1 MSDSASVEICVLGG
15 GPAGSCVAQRLAE
28 LGHEVWLIEQSPFPR
43 PHIGESLTPAILPLL
58 DQLEL
63 REVMEKAGF
72 RRPHQAIIHWG
83 GESRLKTYEGEPGLQ
98 VDRGRF
104 DQLLLESAR
113 DAGVEI
119 LQPVRV
125 TSAIRLDAGGWQL
138 SLSQEGRT
146 ERLQCEYLIDASGQS
161 SVVANKRK
169 RLGVATLALYGY
181 WKHSGMTGP
190 ESRVEAGDNLWFW
203 SASLPDN
210 LVNACVFVD
219 PKACAGIGR
228 AHLEGFYRQQL
239 QRSSLLAPCLSGTLV
254 YNPLVDN
261 PLIDS
266 PIVDSPM
273 GTLNHRPTGP
283 ITACSASAGYSE
295 SPVSED
301 LIRVGDACV
310 TLDPISSQ
318 GVQSAISM
326 ALQAAVV
333 VHTQLS
339 LPERRELAAEFYR
352 QRQQETI
359 TRHQRWASRFYTEQ
373 AAVTASEF
381 WQVRAAGHETDGA
394 SDLSAQPETAP
405 LPRSTQLMLHPAVS
419 VIALP
424 ILKGDLITPAKALSH
439 PDLERPIAFVE
450 HIELVPLIELLT
462 PGDTLEIIVEK
473 WSHRIPAQRSL
484 HLLNWLWQ
492 HRLIQRGSGY

>member
-1 MSDSASVEICVLGG
+1 MGNSARVEICVLGG
-15 GPAGSCVAQRLAE
+15 GPAGSCVAQRLTE

-43 PHIGESLTPAILPLL
+43 THIGESLTPAILPLL

-63 REVMEKAGF
+63 REIMEEAGF
-72 RRPHQAIIHWG
+72 LRPHQAIIHWG
-83 GESRLKTYEGEPGLQ
+83 GESRLKTYEDEPGLQ

-113 DAGVEI
+113 EAGVEI
-119 LQPVRV
+119 QQPVRA
-125 TSAIRLDAGGWQL
+125 TSAIRLDTGGWQL
-138 SLSQEGRT
+138 SLNREGRT

-161 SVVANKRK
+161 SVLENKRK

-181 WKHSGMTGP
+181 WKNSDMTGP

-203 SASLPDN
+203 SAPLPDN

-228 AHLEGFYRQQL
+228 EHLEGFYRQQV
-239 QRSSLLAPCLSGTLV
+239 QRSRLLAPCLSGTLV
-254 YNPLVDN
+254 DN
-261 PLIDS
+261 PRATIHHTS
-266 PIVDSPM
+266 
-273 GTLNHRPTGP
+273 TGP
-283 ITACSASAGYSE
+283 ITACSASTSYSQ

-333 VHTQLS
+333 VHTQLR
-339 LPERRELAAEFYR
+339 LPERRELAAQFYR
-352 QRQQETI
+352 QRQQESI
-359 TRHQRWASRFYTEQ
+359 TRHQRWASRFYAEQ

-381 WQVRAAGHETDGA
+381 WQARAAGHEAENT
-394 SDLSAQPETAP
+394 SDLPAKPEAAP
-405 LPRSTQLMLHPAVS
+405 LPRNTPLMLHPAVS
-419 VIALP
+419 FTALP
-424 ILKGDLITPAKALSH
+424 ILKGDFITPAMALSH
-439 PDLERPIAFVE
+439 PDIERPIAFVE

-462 PGDTLEIIVEK
+462 PGDTLEDIVEK
-473 WSHRIPAQRSL
+473 WSHRIPAQNSL
-484 HLLNWLWQ
+484 RLLNWLWQ
-492 HRLIQRGSGY
+492 HRLIQRDSGY

>member
-1 MSDSASVEICVLGG
+1 MSDYARVEIGVLGG

-28 LGHEVWLIEQSPFPR
+28 LGHEVWLIEQSLFPR

-63 REVMEKAGF
+63 REIMEEAGF
-72 RRPHQAIIHWG
+72 LRPHQAIIHWG
-83 GESRLKTYEGEPGLQ
+83 GELRIKTYEGEPGLQ

-113 DAGVEI
+113 EAGVEI

-125 TSAIRLDAGGWQL
+125 TSAMRLDAGGWQL
-138 SLSQEGRT
+138 NLNRAGRT
-146 ERLQCEYLIDASGQS
+146 ELLQCEYLIDASGQ

-181 WKHSGMTGP
+181 WKNSGMTGP
-190 ESRVEAGDNLWFW
+190 ESRVEAAENLWFW
-203 SASLPDN
+203 SAPLPDN
-210 LVNACVFVD
+210 LINACVFVD
-219 PKACAGIGR
+219 PKTCAGIGR
-228 AHLEGFYRQQL
+228 DHLEGFYRQQL
-239 QRSSLLAPCLSGTLV
+239 QGSSLLAPCLSGTLV
-254 YNPLVDN
+254 DN
-261 PLIDS
+261 PM
-266 PIVDSPM
+266 PPV
-273 GTLNHRPTGP
+273 NHSPTGP
-283 ITACSASAGYSE
+283 ITACNASASYSE

-339 LPERRELAAEFYR
+339 LSERGELAAEFYR

-359 TRHQRWASRFYTEQ
+359 TRHQRWASRFYAEQ

-381 WQVRAAGHETDGA
+381 WQARAAGHEADGA
-394 SDLSAQPETAP
+394 SDLTVSPETTP
-405 LPRSTQLMLHPAVS
+405 LPRNTQLMLHPAAS
-419 VIALP
+419 FTALP
-424 ILKGDLITPAKALSH
+424 ILKGDLVTSAKALSH
-439 PDLERPIAFVE
+439 PSLERPIAFVE

-462 PGDTLEIIVEK
+462 TGDTLEDIVTK
-473 WSHRIPAQRSL
+473 WSHRVPAQSSL
-484 HLLNWLWQ
+484 RILNWLWQ
-492 HRLIQRGSGY
+492 RRLIQRSSGY